1 MTLQSQVV
9 HRNTLAVACQQNSLV
24 LKQTVA
30 QQQRSQEGRCVM
42 LAKHKMPV
50 TECNFIK
57 PVRDKIQSVEG
68 LSLVPRSLPP
78 RSLPPGT
85 RLWRSYTCI
94 FVPKCHPSLSL
105 SFLPP
110 SPPFPS
116 TYQTH
121 TLPYFQC
128 TYTHSQFL
136 DSNKSRTSFISSH
149 PPATSTPPITITAS
163 EVGQSLF
170 LAKELKK
177 AFVSLQQE
185 KVIMAHVILPNL

>member
-9 HRNTLAVACQQNSLV
+9 HRNTLAIACQQNCLV

-42 LAKHKMPV
+42 LAKHKMAV

-57 PVRDKIQSVEG
+57 PVRDKIQSVG
-68 LSLVPRSLPP
+68 DLSLIP

-85 RLWRSYTCI
+85 RLWRSYKCT
-94 FVPKCHPSLSL
+94 FVPKCHPSSSR
-105 SFLPP
+105 SFL

-121 TLPYFQC
+121 TLPYFQS

-136 DSNKSRTSFISSH
+136 DSNKSRTSFVSSH
-149 PPATSTPPITITAS
+149 PPATSAPPITITAS